1 MAHPWYVYGNTQ
13 QRVRGTQCSV
23 RGPPPHPEARN
34 RGPGAACYRSPA
46 SSATTPWGSA
56 RAMHQPRS
64 TAPVLSLLLLLL
76 LHCQTSCAGDGAHAP
91 PQQQRYMGFYA
102 NEFAE
107 SYAKGGS
114 RVGGL
119 ARVSGWLNLLI
130 SDNATFLQEA
140 KRTHNGFVT
149 LLDTKW
155 VFFVSA
161 HASNPKYF
169 APLNTSLEHRSALGW
184 IPVLL

>member
-1 MAHPWYVYGNTQ
+1 MVTL
-13 QRVRGTQCSV
+13 
-23 RGPPPHPEARN
+23 
-34 RGPGAACYRSPA
+34 
-46 SSATTPWGSA
+46 WGSA

-64 TAPVLSLLLLLL
+64 TAPLFGVLLLLLL
-76 LHCQTSCAGDGAHAP
+76 LLLQHCQTSDAGDTGDAAHAP
-91 PQQQRYMGFYA
+91 PQQRYMGFYA

-119 ARVSGWLNLLI
+119 DQVSGWLNLLI

-140 KRTHNGFVT
+140 KRTHRGFVT

-161 HASNPKYF
+161 NASNPKY
-169 APLNTSLEHRSALGW
+169 EY
-184 IPVLL
+184 VLD

>member
-1 MAHPWYVYGNTQ
+1 MH
-13 QRVRGTQCSV
+13 
-23 RGPPPHPEARN
+23 
-34 RGPGAACYRSPA
+34 
-46 SSATTPWGSA
+46 
-56 RAMHQPRS
+56 HQPRS
-64 TAPVLSLLLLLL
+64 TAPVLSLLLLLLL

-184 IPVLL
+184 IPELL